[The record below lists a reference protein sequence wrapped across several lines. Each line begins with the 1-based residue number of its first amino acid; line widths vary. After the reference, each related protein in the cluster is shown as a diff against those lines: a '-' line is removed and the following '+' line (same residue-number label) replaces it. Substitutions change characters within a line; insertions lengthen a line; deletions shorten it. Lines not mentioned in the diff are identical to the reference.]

1 MSFVNYNGKFLK
13 EEETLVSANNRGL
26 RYGDGLFETIKVV
39 DGKILYAEEHFN
51 RLWKGLQLLQFEVP
65 KLFTKQ
71 KLQQQIEDVVVK
83 NNHLSLARVR
93 LTIIKGDGGLYDAI
107 NHFPNYIIQSWAL
120 PIEKGSFNENGLVVG
135 FYNDA
140 KKSCD
145 AFCNIKHNN
154 FLPYTMAA
162 LAAKQNKWNDALV
175 LNTFGNICD
184 STIANIFIVKDNI
197 VFTPPLTEGCIE
209 GTTRNRVIKI
219 LQSNKFTVQEI
230 ALTKPM
236 VLNADEVFLTNAIN
250 NIKWVRQIEDKTYSN
265 AFTQKIVHLVFQ
277 PN

>member
-1 MSFVNYNGKFLK
+1 
-13 EEETLVSANNRGL
+13 
-26 RYGDGLFETIKVV
+26 
-39 DGKILYAEEHFN
+39 
-51 RLWKGLQLLQFEVP
+51 LWKGLQLLQFDIP
-65 KLFTKQ
+65 KFFAKE
-71 KLQQQIEDVVVK
+71 KLQQQIEDVVAK

-93 LTIIKGDGGLYDAI
+93 LTIFRGDGGLYDAV
-107 NHFPNYIIQSWAL
+107 NHFPNYVIQSWAL
-120 PIEKGSFNENGLVVG
+120 PIDKGGFNENGLVVG
-135 FYNDA
+135 FYEYA

-145 AFCNIKHNN
+145 AFSNIKHNN

-209 GTTRNRVIKI
+209 GTNRNRVIKI
-219 LQSNKFTVQEI
+219 LQSNKFNVQKI
-230 ALTKPM
+230 ALTKAM

-250 NIKWVRQIEDKTYSN
+250 NIKWVGQIEDKNYSN
-265 AFTQKIVHLVFQ
+265 TVTQKIVHLVSQ